1 MQLLLLCCVALHVM
15 FATAWR
21 QRCLKVKQE
30 NTQLTSRVLTSSAV
44 MSAGRSARSTSSPGR
59 RQPLVVRDK
68 AVQGEV
74 VLIAVQLDVFGT
86 AAPAPSLVAV
96 VAPATAATH

>member
-1 MQLLLLCCVALHVM
+1 M
-15 FATAWR
+15 
-21 QRCLKVKQE
+21 
-30 NTQLTSRVLTSSAV
+30 
-44 MSAGRSARSTSSPGR
+44 
-59 RQPLVVRDK
+59 VRDK